1 MPCKNHLS
9 RRLVAAAVT
18 VGAVIALAACSS
30 SSKGGSSADE
40 QGAAKG
46 LSPNLNIDQ
55 CGKDTRTIKH
65 AFGSTTVKGTPSRVV
80 VLEGSFAD
88 ALVGMGM
95 SPVGVAD
102 DDKKDFLL
110 PELRAKM
117 QPYTSVGLRATPNLQ
132 VISSLKPD
140 LIIADSQ
147 RHKPIYGQLTKIAP
161 TVAYP
166 SLRASYQQILDSDM
180 LIAETVNKCSQMRQR
195 LDDHAAT
202 MATFKKDVPASESRK
217 VLFAVTYDKG
227 FNAHTAYAYTPS
239 VLQAIGLPPVLKPG
253 NGDAYADM
261 TLESLVT
268 AKPDIMFLA
277 YNTPK
282 TVSDGWQSNA
292 LWKDLPAVK
301 NHMLF
306 KVDSFVWSKNRG
318 LVSAELIAKE
328 AVKDLYGNDG

>member
-1 MPCKNHLS
+1 MSDHNRAL
-9 RRLVAAAVT
+9 RRLGGVAIALSAMV
-18 VGAVIALAACSS
+18 ALAACSS
-30 SSKGGSSADE
+30 SSKSGSTADDL
-40 QGAAKG
+40 GAAKG
-46 LSPNLNIDQ
+46 LSPNLNVDQ
-55 CGKDTRTIKH
+55 CGKDTRTIRH
-65 AFGSTTVKGTPSRVV
+65 AFGHTKITGTPKRVV

-102 DDKKDFLL
+102 DNKKNFLL

-117 QPYTSVGLRATPNLQ
+117 QPYKSVGLRTTPNLQ

-147 RHKPIYGQLTKIAP
+147 RHQAIYAQLKKIAP
-161 TVAYP
+161 TVAFP

-180 LIAETVNKCSQMRQR
+180 LIAETVNKCAQMKTR
-195 LDDHAAT
+195 LDEHAAT
-202 MATFKKDVPASESRK
+202 MAAMKRDVPTNETRK

-227 FNAHTAYAYTPS
+227 FNAHTAYAYTPT
-239 VLQAIGLPPVLKPG
+239 VLEALGLQPVLKPKS
-253 NGDAYADM
+253 GDAYATM

-268 AKPDIMFLA
+268 ARPDIMFLA

-282 TVSDGWQSNA
+282 TVSDGWQSNS
-292 LWKDLPAVK
+292 LWKDIPAVK
-301 NHMLF
+301 DHELF

-328 AVKDLYGNDG
+328 AVKDLYGK

>member
-1 MPCKNHLS
+1 MSAKFHVS
-9 RRLVAAAVT
+9 RRLVAAAV
-18 VGAVIALAACSS
+18 ALSALVALVACSS
-30 SSKGGSSADE
+30 SSKSGGSPDA
-40 QGAAKG
+40 QGAARG

-55 CGKDTRTIKH
+55 CGKKTRVIKH
-65 AFGSTTVKGTPSRVV
+65 AFGQTTVTGTPSRVV

-88 ALVGMGM
+88 ALVAMGM
-95 SPVGVAD
+95 SPIGVAD

-110 PELRAKM
+110 PELKAKM
-117 QPYTSVGLRATPNLQ
+117 QPYTSVGLRTTPNLQ

-147 RHKPIYGQLTKIAP
+147 RHEAIYGQLKKIAP

-180 LIAETVNKCSQMRQR
+180 LIAETVNKCDQMRTA
-195 LDDHAAT
+195 LNAHAAT
-202 MATFKKDVPASESRK
+202 MAAIKREVPTGESRK

-227 FNAHTAYAYTPS
+227 FNAHTAYAYTPT
-239 VLQAIGLPPVLKPG
+239 VLQAIGLQPALKPKS
-253 NGDAYADM
+253 GDAYADM

-282 TVSDGWQSNA
+282 TVSDGWQSNT
-292 LWKDLPAVK
+292 LWKGIPAIK
-301 NHMLF
+301 DHEMF

-318 LVSAELIAKE
+318 LVSSELIAKE
-328 AVKDLYGNDG
+328 AVQDLYRK